1 MAGKASETESEWMDQ
16 AEAPGREAA
25 TVQDK
30 PETLEQCHA
39 VIEQM
44 GQELAKLREQVNAL
58 LEKKLDSR
66 NSSKP
71 PSSDGPGSGGNRA
84 QRRASGRARGA
95 QPGHRGAYRE
105 LLEESQVDG
114 VHDCRPASVCECGGP
129 VTAGKPMRHQVF
141 DVPAQVKAEVQ
152 EYRLYYG
159 VCEHCRKTHESVLPA
174 GVPRGQ
180 IGPRALALVGLLGT
194 AYHLTQPKIRDL
206 LAQVLGVRFS
216 VGAISQAHGLVA
228 QALKEPV
235 QAAVKTLA
243 TAPVVHMDETGYARE
258 GAGRHWV
265 WTVTQPRLVVY
276 QMWSSRARY
285 VAKEMLGE
293 SPKAKLVTDR
303 YAVYDWVDAAQRQVC
318 WAHLLRDFTRI
329 SQRAGQAGRTGAR
342 LLGLGYVLFRRW
354 HRRGQD
360 KPALAVQ
367 MEQVQRHMRRALER
381 GAGGACQR
389 TALTCANVLKL
400 WPALWTFLGDAAV
413 PPTNNAAE
421 QALRTI
427 VLKRKISGLT
437 RSRRGEEFI
446 ARGYTVVES
455 CKRQGR
461 DALAYLRQAM
471 QAHFTSGLAPSLV
484 PSG

>member
-1 MAGKASETESEWMDQ
+1 MQT
-16 AEAPGREAA
+16 PEAA
-25 TVQDK
+25 DDQTSDK

-44 GQELAKLREQVNAL
+44 RQELAKLREQINAL
-58 LEKKLDSR
+58 LEKELDSR

-95 QPGHRGAYRE
+95 QPGHKGAYRE
-105 LLEESQVDG
+105 LLEESQVDV
-114 VHDCRPASVCECGGP
+114 VHECRPPTVCECGGP
-129 VTAGKPMRHQVF
+129 VETGRPMRHQVF
-141 DVPAQVKAEVQ
+141 DVPEQVKADVQ
-152 EYRLYYG
+152 EYRLYHG
-159 VCEHCRKTHESVLPA
+159 VCGHCRKRHESVLPA
-174 GVPRGQ
+174 GVPGGQ
-180 IGPRALALVGLLGT
+180 IGPRALALVGVLGT

-228 QALKEPV
+228 QALKGPV

-243 TAPVVHMDETGYARE
+243 AAPVVHVDETSYARE

-265 WTVTQPRLVVY
+265 WTVTQPKLVVY
-276 QMWSSRARY
+276 QLWSSRARY

-293 SPKAKLVTDR
+293 SPQAKVVSDR
-303 YAVYDWVDAAQRQVC
+303 YAVYDWVDPAQRQVC

-329 SQRAGQAGRTGAR
+329 SQRSGQAGRIGAS

-354 HRRGQD
+354 HRRQQEPQG
-360 KPALAVQ
+360 LAGR

-381 GAGGACQR
+381 GAAGTCKR
-389 TALTCANVLKL
+389 TALTCANVLRL
-400 WPALWTFLGDAAV
+400 WPALWTFLSDATV
-413 PPTNNAAE
+413 QPTNNAAE

-427 VLKRKISGLT
+427 VLKRKISGVV

-471 QAHFTSGLAPSLV
+471 QAHFGRGLAPSLA

>member
-1 MAGKASETESEWMDQ
+1 MDQ
-16 AEAPGREAA
+16 PEAPGREAA
-25 TVQDK
+25 AVQNK

-44 GQELAKLREQVNAL
+44 GQELAQLREQVSAL
-58 LEKKLDSR
+58 LDKKLNSR

-71 PSSDGPGSGGNRA
+71 PSSDGPESGGNRA
-84 QRRASGRARGA
+84 QRRASGRVRGG
-95 QPGHRGAYRE
+95 QPGHKGTYRT
-105 LLEESQVDG
+105 LLAESEVDA
-114 VHDCRPASVCECGGP
+114 VHDCPPPEVCECGGP
-129 VTAGKPMRHQVF
+129 VAAGRPMRHQVF
-141 DVPAQVKAEVQ
+141 DVPAQVEAEVQ
-152 EYRLYYG
+152 EYRLYNG
-159 VCEHCRKTHESVLPA
+159 VCGHCRKKHKSVLPA

-243 TAPVVHMDETGYARE
+243 AAPVVHVDETSYARE

-276 QMWSSRARY
+276 QLWSSRARY

-303 YAVYDWVDAAQRQVC
+303 YAVYDWVDPAQRQVC

-329 SQRAGQAGRTGAR
+329 SQRAGQAGRIGRR

-354 HRRGQD
+354 HRKDGQIG
-360 KPALAVQ
+360 AQ
-367 MEQVQRHMRRALER
+367 MEQVQRHMHRALER
-381 GAGGACQR
+381 GIAGTCQR

-400 WPALWTFLGDAAV
+400 WPALWTFLSDSAV
-413 PPTNNAAE
+413 QPTNNAAE

-461 DALAYLRQAM
+461 DALTYLRQAM
-471 QAHFTSGLAPSLV
+471 HGYFAGTAVPSLV

>member
-1 MAGKASETESEWMDQ
+1 MDQ
-16 AEAPGREAA
+16 PEAPDRKAA
-25 TVQDK
+25 AVQDK

-39 VIEQM
+39 VIDQLGE
-44 GQELAKLREQVNAL
+44 ELAQLREQVSAL
-58 LEKKLDSR
+58 LDKKLNSR

-71 PSSDGPGSGGNRA
+71 PSSDGPGSDGNRA

-95 QPGHRGAYRE
+95 QPGHKGTYRTP
-105 LLEESQVDG
+105 LAESEVD
-114 VHDCRPASVCECGGP
+114 VIHECPPPAVCECGGP
-129 VTAGKPMRHQVF
+129 VAAGRPMRHQVF
-141 DVPAQVKAEVQ
+141 DVPAQVVAEVQ
-152 EYRLYYG
+152 EYRLYNG
-159 VCEHCRKTHESVLPA
+159 VCGHCRKTHASVLPA

-243 TAPVVHMDETGYARE
+243 AAPVVHVDETSYARE

-276 QMWSSRARY
+276 QLWSSRARY

-293 SPKAKLVTDR
+293 HPKAKLITDR
-303 YAVYDWVDAAQRQVC
+303 YAVYDWVDPAQRQVC

-329 SQRAGQAGRTGAR
+329 SQRAGQAGRIGRR

-354 HRRGQD
+354 HRKGEQIGR
-360 KPALAVQ
+360 K
-367 MEQVQRHMRRALER
+367 MEQVQRHMHRALER
-381 GAGGACQR
+381 GVSGTCQR

-400 WPALWTFLGDAAV
+400 WPALWTFLSDSAV
-413 PPTNNAAE
+413 QPTNNAAE

-461 DALAYLRQAM
+461 DALTYLRQAM
-471 QAHFTSGLAPSLV
+471 QAHFAGSAAPSLV
-484 PSG
+484 PPG

>member
-1 MAGKASETESEWMDQ
+1 MDQ
-16 AEAPGREAA
+16 PEAPGRETTA
-25 TVQDK
+25 VPNK

-39 VIEQM
+39 VIDQM
-44 GQELAKLREQVNAL
+44 GQELAQLREQVSAL
-58 LEKKLDSR
+58 LDKKLNSR

-71 PSSDGPGSGGNRA
+71 PSSDGPGSGGKRA

-95 QPGHRGAYRE
+95 QPGHKGTYRT
-105 LLEESQVDG
+105 LLAESEVD
-114 VHDCRPASVCECGGP
+114 VIHDCRPPQVCECGGP
-129 VTAGKPMRHQVF
+129 VVAGRPMRHQVF
-141 DVPAQVKAEVQ
+141 DVPAQVEAEVQ
-152 EYRLYYG
+152 EYRLYHG
-159 VCEHCRKTHESVLPA
+159 VCGHCRKTHKSVLPA

-243 TAPVVHMDETGYARE
+243 VAPVVHVDETSYARE

-265 WTVTQPRLVVY
+265 WTVTQPKLVVY
-276 QMWSSRARY
+276 QLWSSRARY

-293 SPKAKLVTDR
+293 HPKARLITDR
-303 YAVYDWVDAAQRQVC
+303 YAVYDWVDPAQRQVC

-329 SQRAGQAGRTGAR
+329 SQRAGQAGRIGRR

-354 HRRGQD
+354 HRRDQQVV
-360 KPALAVQ
+360 AQ
-367 MEQVQRHMRRALER
+367 MEPVQRHLQRALER
-381 GAGGACQR
+381 GASGTCQR

-400 WPALWTFLGDAAV
+400 WPALWTFLSDPAV

-471 QAHFTSGLAPSLV
+471 QAHFAGSAAPSLV